1 MEPGENQTTE
11 RPKSSQVSRAITRTM
26 LPIAAVCAFAL
37 LIGGCFGKTRYP
49 KYYALSVAPALSS
62 DIGSTRHPGT
72 VAVRRFETPAYLRQ
86 GRIAYR
92 EAPDQIGFYEYHRWA
107 VEPGTTVTTAVL
119 ESLRSYHVFSFVEP
133 YDGQSRP
140 DYLLTGRLQQL
151 DEIDYGGGVKVEAKL
166 SAELTNVRTGVVLWT
181 GDAGATS
188 KVDDRDVSSVVVE
201 MNRALHESI
210 ERLLTSMEQQLTGI
224 EISSR

>member
-1 MEPGENQTTE
+1 M
-11 RPKSSQVSRAITRTM
+11 
-26 LPIAAVCAFAL
+26 
-37 LIGGCFGKTRYP
+37 
-49 KYYALSVAPALSS
+49 
-62 DIGSTRHPGT
+62 
-72 VAVRRFETPAYLRQ
+72 
-86 GRIAYR
+86 
-92 EAPDQIGFYEYHRWA
+92 
-107 VEPGTTVTTAVL
+107 L

-166 SAELTNVRTGVVLWT
+166 SAELTNVRTGAVVWT
-181 GDAGATS
+181 GDAGGTS
-188 KVDDRDVSSVVVE
+188 KVDGRDVSSVVAE

>member
-1 MEPGENQTTE
+1 MEPSENQTTE
-11 RPKSSQVSRAITRTM
+11 RPKSSQVSRPIPTTM
-26 LPIAAVCAFAL
+26 LRIAAVCAFTL

-62 DIGSTRHPGT
+62 EIASTRHPGT

-86 GRIAYR
+86 GRIVYR

-119 ESLRSYHVFSFVEP
+119 ESLRSYHIFSFVEP

-140 DYLLTGRLQQL
+140 DYLLTGRLQRL

-166 SAELTNVRTGVVLWT
+166 SAELTNVRTGAVVWT
-181 GDAGATS
+181 GDAGGTS
-188 KVDDRDVSSVVVE
+188 KVDGRDVSSVVAE
-201 MNRALHESI
+201 MNRVLHESI
-210 ERLLTSMEQQLTGI
+210 DRLVTSMEQQLTGI

>member
-1 MEPGENQTTE
+1 MEPGENQTAE
-11 RPKSSQVSRAITRTM
+11 RPKSSQVSRPIPTKM
-26 LPIAAVCAFAL
+26 LPIAAVCAFTL
-37 LIGGCFGKTRYP
+37 LMGGCFGKTRYP
-49 KYYALSVAPALSS
+49 NYYALSVAPALSS

-86 GRIAYR
+86 GRIVYR
-92 EAPDQIGFYEYHRWA
+92 QAPDQIGFYEYHRWA

-119 ESLRSYHVFSFVEP
+119 ESLRSYHIFSFVEP

-140 DYLLTGRLQQL
+140 DYLLTGRLQRL

-166 SAELTNVRTGVVLWT
+166 SAELTNVRTGAVLWT
-181 GDAGATS
+181 GDAGGTS
-188 KVDDRDVSSVVVE
+188 KVDGRGVSSVVVE
-201 MNRALHESI
+201 MNRALRESI
-210 ERLLTSMEQQLTGI
+210 GRLVTSMQQQLTGI

>member
-11 RPKSSQVSRAITRTM
+11 RPKSSQVRRAITRKM

-37 LIGGCFGKTRYP
+37 LIGGCFGKMRYP

-133 YDGQSRP
+133 YDGQSKP

-166 SAELTNVRTGVVLWT
+166 SAELTNVRTGIVVWT